1 MRVFTGRRSRV
12 HEHCTIDD
20 VQMMLQLHYMHI
32 PSFGAYRSCAYDIY
46 IMLRLVAS
54 HDRTNALQERL
65 LEETGNGVALG
76 PTTLV
81 VLPAL
86 LPPKGIFINL

>member
-1 MRVFTGRRSRV
+1 
-12 HEHCTIDD
+12 
-20 VQMMLQLHYMHI
+20 MMV
-32 PSFGAYRSCAYDIY
+32 CAYNVTATSSVRRQWY
-46 IMLRLVAS
+46 SA
-54 HDRTNALQERL
+54 HDRTNVLQERL

>member
-32 PSFGAYRSCAYDIY
+32 STFGAYRACAYNIY
-46 IMLRLVAS
+46 IMLRLDAL
-54 HDRTNALQERL
+54 HGITNHYITPLSEAE
-65 LEETGNGVALG
+65 NGE
-76 PTTLV
+76 
-81 VLPAL
+81 
-86 LPPKGIFINL
+86 